1 MAGVHTLAGKPKEI
15 TLWNARLVDAVD
27 SDTFSDG
34 RSDNSFSL
42 ILIGWTCVPITALE
56 HIRNAEEDVVLQGEG
71 LETIQYHI
79 LCGWTN
85 NSQVEAIRGKPRR
98 RYVTFSPS
106 PPTSV
111 HLQTFPCRHQGF
123 PFKKKMLLSIP
134 NVFFL
139 FHLFRLRAP
148 KRHSLSHV
156 SWCGFRLVCC
166 V

>member
-1 MAGVHTLAGKPKEI
+1 MIVDKEI
-15 TLWNARLVDAVD
+15 TLWTASGGRCRFRQSSD
-27 SDTFSDG
+27 S
-34 RSDNSFSL
+34 RSRDNSFSL
-42 ILIGWTCVPITALE
+42 ILIGRGLVCLLE

-85 NSQVEAIRGKPRR
+85 NSQAEAIRGKPRR

-106 PPTSV
+106 LPTSV